1 MASNSDSIYYVLSKL
16 KRHPELITMQWAR
29 YTNTIT
35 LEIDDRLKIAD
46 AGFYFPAMKL
56 MVNRLSNDFVA
67 KNEDLLDDYFRLTN
81 CRQPNYHN
89 VWVTTAHLPTKHAY
103 LLELSYE

>member
-1 MASNSDSIYYVLSKL
+1 
-16 KRHPELITMQWAR
+16 
-29 YTNTIT
+29 
-35 LEIDDRLKIAD
+35 
-46 AGFYFPAMKL
+46 MKL